1 MPLLLPKIKKNKHDL
16 KRKFLITPILIATL
30 VFANTVIG
38 ISSNFIAG
46 AANFSMKTGYY
57 MGTGSVKAISGIGFK
72 PDMIIIAPDSGAQG
86 VYKTS
91 AMPANFT
98 SYFSATAPNTST
110 VITLNNDGFSLSN
123 STLVNTSSTRYTYTV
138 FAGSDCTSS
147 GTFCVG
153 SYTGNGNTSRL
164 INTGFQ
170 PTMSMVT
177 RNNNTAASFK
187 TKDMASNIG
196 QYFTTTSQATT
207 LFPAALSSNGFT
219 VGTINNNSSG
229 TYYYA
234 AFKEVDGIMKTGTY
248 TGNGSNRS
256 IAGFGAGS
264 TPSLVLVKNSNS
276 NTTASRNPI
285 INQRHYYGDFSSS
298 ISSTT
303 ASIAGAITSLVDNGF
318 QVGTNARANQNGR
331 IIYWAA
337 WGGEAEPPSGE
348 GSFKM
353 ATGVYTGNGTNNR
366 QITDVGFQPD
376 VVLIKRDNNA
386 GLAIAK
392 TSLMA
397 ANTSFSPAGTASY
410 TDAITELTATG
421 FSLGTNALAN
431 ASGGE
436 YHWQAFGGAYSP
448 DTNSG
453 SEDFIIG
460 AYTGNG
466 IDSRQILSPLNL
478 DLVTINSA
486 STAGSWRT
494 SANSG
499 DQTNYFTATAAAANL
514 IQGISSNNFEI
525 GNAGGVNTLNTV
537 YYWFG
542 FKNGINFKVGSYTG
556 NSSSQNIYSPGFQP
570 DLVWIKRTTSQAG
583 VLKPST
589 LEGNGVQMFPATANT
604 ANAFDKFVINGFRLN
619 SNAAVTNASGGIYH
633 YSAWRIPTS
642 GVLSV
647 NIVDSNDAEVS
658 SPAVSMNPSPASF
671 SCATATGTLGTSG
684 QRIRV
689 SNSTLNPNWSLNIA
703 PTNGVNSL
711 WASINDNNF
720 YDFNDT
726 GGVPNG
732 CIDGIDGDSYAGLL
746 SINPT
751 IATASPIEGCSAGG
765 GTFGPSAS
773 FSESINS
780 IALFN
785 ASNAQTNCY
794 WDLTDFG
801 ISQTIPA
808 GTNIGEYN
816 LNLTITVTA
825 N

>member
-1 MPLLLPKIKKNKHDL
+1 MPLLLPKIKKNKHIL
-16 KRKFLITPILIATL
+16 KRKFLITPILIAAL

-38 ISSNFIAG
+38 ISSNFIAS

-57 MGTGSVKAISGIGFK
+57 MGTGNARTISGIGFK
-72 PDMIIIAPDSGAQG
+72 PDMIIITPDTDGEG

-98 SYFSATAPNTST
+98 SYFSDTTPDTST
-110 VITLNNDGFSLSN
+110 AITFNDDGFSLSN
-123 STLVNTSSTRYTYTV
+123 STLVNTSSIRYTYTV
-138 FAGSDCTSS
+138 FAGTDCTSA

-153 SYTGNGNTSRL
+153 TYAGNNSTSRL

-170 PTMSMVT
+170 PTMAMVT

-187 TKDMASNIG
+187 TKEMTGNIG
-196 QYFTTTSQATT
+196 QYFNTTAQATT
-207 LFPAALSSNGFT
+207 LFPSAMSSNGFT
-219 VGTINNNSSG
+219 VGTINNASGG

-256 IAGFGAGS
+256 ITGFGTGS
-264 TPSLVLVKNSNS
+264 TPSLVLVKNSNG
-276 NTTASRNPI
+276 NNAASRNPV
-285 INQRHYYGDFSSS
+285 INQRHYYGNFSSS

-303 ASIAGAITSLVDNGF
+303 ASIAGAITSLSDDGF

-353 ATGVYTGNGTNNR
+353 ATGVYTGNG
-366 QITDVGFQPD
+366 
-376 VVLIKRDNNA
+376 
-386 GLAIAK
+386 
-392 TSLMA
+392 
-397 ANTSFSPAGTASY
+397 
-410 TDAITELTATG
+410 
-421 FSLGTNALAN
+421 
-431 ASGGE
+431 
-436 YHWQAFGGAYSP
+436 
-448 DTNSG
+448 
-453 SEDFIIG
+453 IG
-460 AYTGNG
+460 
-466 IDSRQILSPLNL
+466 SRQIISPLSL

-486 STAGSWRT
+486 SVEGSWRT

-499 DQTNYFTATAAAANL
+499 DQTNYFTATNAATNL
-514 IQGISSNNFEI
+514 IQNISSSNFEI
-525 GNAGGVNTLNTV
+525 GTAAGVNTLNAV

-542 FKNGINFKVGSYTG
+542 FKNGTNFNVGSYTG
-556 NSSSQNIYSPGFQP
+556 NDSSQNIYSPGFQP
-570 DLVWIKRTTSQAG
+570 DLVWIKSTANQAG

-589 LEGNGVQMFPATANT
+589 LEGNGVQLFPATVNT

-619 SNAAVTNASGGIYH
+619 SNVALTNASGGIYH
-633 YSAWRIPTS
+633 YAAWRVPTS

-647 NIVDSNDAEVS
+647 NIVDSNDTEVS
-658 SPAVSMNPSPASF
+658 SPVVSMNPSPASF
-671 SCATATGTLGTSG
+671 SCATATGVLGNNN

-689 SNSTLNPNWSLNIA
+689 TNSTVNPNWSLSIA

-711 WASINDNNF
+711 WTSANGNNF

-732 CIDGIDGDSYAGLL
+732 CTDGIDGDPYAGML

-751 IATASPIEGCSAGG
+751 IAAATPIEGCSNNG
-765 GTFGPSAS
+765 GTLGSNAN

-780 IALFN
+780 ISLVN
-785 ASNAQTNCY
+785 KSNAQTNCY
-794 WDLTDFG
+794 WDLTNFG

-816 LNLTITVTA
+816 LNLTITVMA

>member
-1 MPLLLPKIKKNKHDL
+1 MPLLLPKIKKNKHIL

-38 ISSNFIAG
+38 ISSNFIAS

-57 MGTGSVKAISGIGFK
+57 MGTGSTKTISGIGFK
-72 PDMIIIAPDSGAQG
+72 PDMIIITPDSGGEG

-98 SYFSATAPNTST
+98 SYFSATAPDTST
-110 VITLNNDGFSLSN
+110 AITFNDDGFSLSN
-123 STLVNTSSTRYTYTV
+123 SSLVNTGSVRYAYTA
-138 FAGSDCTSS
+138 FAGSDCTSA

-153 SYTGNGNTSRL
+153 TYAGNNSTSRL

-170 PTMSMVT
+170 PTMAMVT

-187 TKDMASNIG
+187 TKEMTGNIG
-196 QYFTTTSQATT
+196 QYFNTTAQATT
-207 LFPAALSSNGFT
+207 LFPSAMSSNGFT
-219 VGTINNNSSG
+219 VGTINNASDG

-256 IAGFGAGS
+256 ITGFGTGS
-264 TPSLVLVKNSNS
+264 TPSLVLVKNSNG
-276 NTTASRNPI
+276 NNAASRNPV
-285 INQRHYYGDFSSS
+285 INQRHYYGNFSSS

-303 ASIAGAITSLVDNGF
+303 ASIAGAITSLSDDGF
-318 QVGTNARANQNGR
+318 QVGTNARANQNKS

-353 ATGVYTGNGTNNR
+353 ATGVYTGNNTNNR

-397 ANTSFSPAGTASY
+397 TNTSFSPAGTASY

-421 FSLGTNALAN
+421 FRLGTNALAN
-431 ASGGE
+431 DSGGE
-436 YHWQAFGGAYSP
+436 YHWQAFGGAYNP

-453 SEDFIIG
+453 SEDFIVG

-466 IDSRQILSPLNL
+466 IDSRQIISPLSL
-478 DLVTINSA
+478 DLVTISSA
-486 STAGSWRT
+486 AVTGSWRT

-499 DQTNYFTATAAAANL
+499 DQTNYFTATNAATNL
-514 IQGISSNNFEI
+514 IQNISSSNFEI
-525 GNAGGVNTLNTV
+525 GTAGGVNTLNTV

-542 FKNGINFKVGSYTG
+542 FKNGTNFNVGSYTG
-556 NSSSQNIYSPGFQP
+556 NGSSQNIYSPGFQP
-570 DLVWIKRTTSQAG
+570 DLVWIKSTTNQAG

-589 LEGNGVQMFPATANT
+589 LEGNGVQLFPASANT

-619 SNAAVTNASGGIYH
+619 SNVALTNASGGIYH
-633 YSAWRIPTS
+633 YAAWRVPTS

-671 SCATATGTLGTSG
+671 SCATATGVLGNNN

-689 SNSTLNPNWSLNIA
+689 TNSTVNPNWSLSIA
-703 PTNGVNSL
+703 PANGVNSL
-711 WASINDNNF
+711 WTSANGNNF

-732 CIDGIDGDSYAGLL
+732 CTDGIDGDPYAGML

-751 IATASPIEGCSAGG
+751 IAAATPIEGCSNNG
-765 GTFGPSAS
+765 GTLGSNAN

-780 IALFN
+780 ISLVN
-785 ASNAQTNCY
+785 TSNAQTNCY
-794 WDLTDFG
+794 WDLTNFG